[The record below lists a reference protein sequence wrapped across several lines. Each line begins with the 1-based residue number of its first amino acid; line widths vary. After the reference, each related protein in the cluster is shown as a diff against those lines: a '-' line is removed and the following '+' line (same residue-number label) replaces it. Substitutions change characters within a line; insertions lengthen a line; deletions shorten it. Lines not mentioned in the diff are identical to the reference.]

1 MKILGIV
8 TEYNPYHLGHR
19 LHLNTAKELIQP
31 DLTICV
37 MSGAFVQRGEPAM
50 VDMQYRSRIAIEEGI
65 DVVIELPLVYS
76 CQSADYFAKGA
87 VMLLHE
93 MGVTDIVFGSE
104 DGNIDSFIEIA
115 KGIEQNPVL
124 YNNKVKE
131 GMQSGLRYPDACNQ
145 ALQFIL
151 NKEVRTPNDLLG
163 LSYVK
168 EVIHNHYPIEL
179 HCIKRTNDYHAKEIE
194 GISSAT
200 SLRIALK
207 EGKDV
212 HLQLPGYH
220 YYENTHFF
228 TLEELYPYLKYIITF
243 CPLKHLHMIEE
254 GLDDLLYKVNQKTN
268 TLEDLINGSTSKRY
282 TRSRIQR
289 MLIHILLQSTKEEI
303 KEAMDIDYILILALS
318 HKGQRYIKDAKKNT
332 SFKII
337 TSITKHRHPALDIEK
352 RGAQLLDL
360 VDPGYFEHV
369 IKAIPY
375 RKDDQG

>member
-65 DVVIELPLVYS
+65 DVVIELPLIYS

>member
-19 LHLNTAKELIQP
+19 LHLNKAKELIKP

-37 MSGAFVQRGEPAM
+37 MSGSFVQRGEPAM
-50 VDMQYRSRIAIEEGI
+50 IDMQYRSRIAIEEGI
-65 DVVIELPLVYS
+65 DVVIELPFVYS
-76 CQSADYFAKGA
+76 VQSADYFAKGA
-87 VMLLHE
+87 IMLLNE

-104 DGNIDSFIEIA
+104 DGNIESFIEIA
-115 KGIEQNPVL
+115 QGIEKNPVL
-124 YNNKVKE
+124 YNKKVKE

-145 ALQFIL
+145 ALQYIL

-168 EVIHNHYPIEL
+168 EVIHHHYPIHL
-179 HCIKRTNDYHAKEIE
+179 HCIKRTNDYHAKELE

-207 EGKDV
+207 EGQDV
-212 HLQLPGYH
+212 SKQLPGYD
-220 YYENTHFF
+220 YYKESHFF
-228 TLEELYPYLKYIITF
+228 SLEEFYPYLKYLITF
-243 CPLKHLHMIEE
+243 CPLDQLHMIEE
-254 GLDDLLYKVNQKTN
+254 GLDDLLYKVNQETDN
-268 TLEDLINGSTSKRY
+268 LEDLINGLTSKRY

-289 MLIHILLQSTKEEI
+289 TLIHILMHNTKEEM
-303 KEAMDIDYILILALS
+303 KKAMDIDYILILGLS
-318 HKGQRYIKDAKKNT
+318 PNGQHYIKQAKKNT

-337 TSITKHRHPALDIEK
+337 TSITKHKHPALDIEK

-360 VDPGYFEHV
+360 VDPGFFKRT
-369 IKAIPY
+369 IKMIPY
-375 RKDDQG
+375 RKDNQV

>member
-8 TEYNPYHLGHR
+8 AEYNPYHLGHR